1 MEFLKRWE
9 FLFASWLGALMLL
22 IGTSIFTY
30 QTFIDHQKQNCLA
43 NLELSQES
51 VYKNIDKK
59 EVFLNLLAEKAYL
72 DPSTRLPCD
81 LTIYIYNTKR
91 ELLKTTDPLYNQL
104 PSTKNIDDLLLIAP
118 LSNTPQ
124 WATING
130 LNRAKPE
137 IFYIFPLLK
146 EEKLEAIILF
156 RFQNAENLIEEFLGG
171 IDRTFFTGVLFAYKE
186 GVAGP
191 VQYSKDLEISPLI
204 LERALSGSKLVLQKN
219 DWFGIRSYGVFYLPN
234 IKFGF
239 VFEKTSF
246 FSILLILQVL
256 GLGALVVVATLSYLT
271 SLYKIFSVF
280 TLFLGLGVLYLGALN
295 YWEQR
300 ELLAKKKA
308 GFIFDSDSTV
318 VMINQYIDEFR
329 GVLDSFVTFKYQLK
343 QSNDEIKSKLDR
355 YNVLAV
361 NFYENPVRGI
371 YKNTTTLTNSD
382 WKPTSLIPQS
392 YKGEYKIEG
401 PITDPLFGSIFIFS
415 TQKNVDN
422 QGTTSIVIDAKRV
435 NNILE
440 MLSQEHNQPFVIV
453 DPTGHPIYE
462 YKNLSKVDVAIEIP
476 AGKWVFK
483 TQNLDKLSMGRS
495 NSLWI
500 SFLFVFGLFFCAAC
514 LLIYFNFETIFSIS
528 SLPVVSVAIIVW
540 VVLFQLMSYQVLQQ
554 RINTQCS
561 QIYNQAEEIQTQI
574 ESIRESYNLLHDEP
588 MKIVPVKLR
597 IDHLGVEGVDKLNA
611 TGSFIAPLDPK
622 TKLFIYTSAKGT
634 VGIEGIGDETPVFYF
649 NNDFIDNSQFRE
661 FPFNPGNLSLPLQAT
676 TVEKI
681 LFVPDLENLEELSKF
696 ELRNFNFRKIGCR
709 YGYIKDVEIPI
720 LEYEFIFDRGVMHVM
735 ACYLLP
741 LLIGLSILYQSFIT
755 RKVGD
760 ELKTFVPVWGSVMF
774 ITVLMYVSFRGY
786 LGNRVLSFLEN
797 IFIGSFLLL
806 VGVQVLSLI
815 DKFGKDE
822 SFYVH
827 IRYFYWPAWAVI
839 SMIVTFLALI

>member
-9 FLFASWLGALMLL
+9 FLFASWLSAFLLLM
-22 IGTSIFTY
+22 GTSIFTY
-30 QTFIDHQKQNCLA
+30 QIFIDYQKQNCLA
-43 NLELSQES
+43 NLELAQES
-51 VYKNIDKK
+51 VYKGIDKK

-72 DPSTRLPCD
+72 DPATRLPCD

-91 ELLKTTDPLYNQL
+91 QLLKTTDPLYNQL
-104 PSTKNIDDLLLIAP
+104 PSTKNINDLLLIAP

-124 WATING
+124 WATVNG

-156 RFQNAENLIEEFLGG
+156 RFQNAQSLIEEFLGG
-171 IDRTFFTGVLFAYKE
+171 VDRTFFTATLFTYKE
-186 GVAGP
+186 GVGGP
-191 VQYSKDLEISPLI
+191 IQYTKDLEISPLI
-204 LERALSGSKLVLQKN
+204 LEKALSGSKLVLQKN

-239 VFEKTSF
+239 VFEKISF

-256 GLGALVVVATLSYLT
+256 GLGALVVVAALSYLT
-271 SLYKIFSVF
+271 NFYKIFSVF
-280 TLFLGLGVLYLGALN
+280 TLFLGIGVFYLGALN
-295 YWEQR
+295 YWEQK

-318 VMINQYIDEFR
+318 VMINQYIEEFR

-343 QSNDEIKSKLDR
+343 QTNEEIQNKLDR
-355 YNVLAV
+355 YNILAV

-371 YKNTTTLTNSD
+371 YKNTSTLTNSD
-382 WKPTSLIPQS
+382 WKPTSLIPLP
-392 YKGEYKIEG
+392 YKEEYKIEG
-401 PITDPLFGSIFIFS
+401 PITDPLLGSIFIFS

-440 MLSQEHNQPFVIV
+440 MLIQEHNQPFVIV
-453 DPTGHPIYE
+453 DPTGHPIYQ
-462 YKNLSKVDVAIEIP
+462 YKDLSKVDVAIEIP

-483 TQNLDKLSMGRS
+483 TQNLDKLTMGRS

-500 SFLFVFGLFFCAAC
+500 SFLFIFGLFFCAVC
-514 LLIYFNFETIFSIS
+514 LLIYLNFETIFSLS
-528 SLPVVSVAIIVW
+528 SLPVVSSAIIVW
-540 VVLFQLMSYQVLQQ
+540 VIIFQLMSYQVLQQ

-561 QIYNQAEEIQTQI
+561 RIYNQAEEIQTQI

-597 IDHLGVEGVDKLNA
+597 IDRLGVEGVDKLNA
-611 TGSFIAPLDPK
+611 TGSFVAPLRPK

-661 FPFNPGNLSLPLQAT
+661 FPFNPGNLNLPLQAT

-709 YGYIKDVEIPI
+709 YKYIKDVEIPI

-797 IFIGSFLLL
+797 IYIGSFLLL

-815 DKFGKDE
+815 EKFSKDE
-822 SFYVH
+822 KFFVH
-827 IRYFYWPAWAVI
+827 IRYFYWPAWAFI

>member
-1 MEFLKRWE
+1 
-9 FLFASWLGALMLL
+9 MLL

-30 QTFIDHQKQNCLA
+30 RTFIDHQKQNCLA
-43 NLELSQES
+43 NLELAQES
-51 VYKNIDKK
+51 VYKGIDKK

-104 PSTKNIDDLLLIAP
+104 PSTKNINDLLLIAP

-124 WATING
+124 WATVNG

-156 RFQNAENLIEEFLGG
+156 RFQNAESLIEEFLGG
-171 IDRTFFTGVLFAYKE
+171 VDRTFFTGTLFTYKE
-186 GVAGP
+186 GVGGP
-191 VQYSKDLEISPLI
+191 VQYTKDLEISPLI
-204 LERALSGSKLVLQKN
+204 LEKALSGSKLVLQKN

-239 VFEKTSF
+239 VFEKISF

-256 GLGALVVVATLSYLT
+256 GLGALVVVAALSYLT
-271 SLYKIFSVF
+271 NFYKVFSVF
-280 TLFLGLGVLYLGALN
+280 TLFLGIGVFYLGALN

-318 VMINQYIDEFR
+318 VMINQYIEEFR
-329 GVLDSFVTFKYQLK
+329 GVLESFVTFKYQLK
-343 QSNDEIKSKLDR
+343 QTNEEIKNKLDR
-355 YNVLAV
+355 YNILAV

-371 YKNTTTLTNSD
+371 YKNTSTLTNSD
-382 WKPTSLIPQS
+382 WKPTSLIPLP
-392 YKGEYKIEG
+392 YKEEYKIEG
-401 PITDPLFGSIFIFS
+401 PITDPLLGSIFIFS

-440 MLSQEHNQPFVIV
+440 MLIQEYNQPFVIV
-453 DPTGHPIYE
+453 DPTGHPIYQ
-462 YKNLSKVDVAIEIP
+462 YKDLSKVDVAIEIP

-483 TQNLDKLSMGRS
+483 TQNLDKLTMGRS

-500 SFLFVFGLFFCAAC
+500 SFLFIFGLFFCAVC
-514 LLIYFNFETIFSIS
+514 LLIYLNFETIFSLP
-528 SLPVVSVAIIVW
+528 SLPVVSSAIIVW
-540 VVLFQLMSYQVLQQ
+540 VIIFQLMSYQVLQQ

-561 QIYNQAEEIQTQI
+561 LIYNQAEEIQTQI

-597 IDHLGVEGVDKLNA
+597 IDRLGVEGVDKLNA
-611 TGSFIAPLDPK
+611 TGSFIAPLGPK

-661 FPFNPGNLSLPLQAT
+661 FPFNPGNLNLPLQAT

-696 ELRNFNFRKIGCR
+696 ELKNFNFRKIGCR
-709 YGYIKDVEIPI
+709 YKYIKDVEIPI

-797 IFIGSFLLL
+797 IYIGSFLLL

-815 DKFGKDE
+815 EKFSKDE
-822 SFYVH
+822 KFFVH
-827 IRYFYWPAWAVI
+827 IRYFYWPAWAFI